1 MYKRQILYGKPVAEN
16 LDFKS
21 KTIFENY
28 TTQNDK
34 SPVLTAITVGE
45 NPASLL
51 YVSVKE
57 KKAKELGVEFNW
69 IKLKEST
76 SESELEDTI
85 SKYSES
91 SQGMIVQLPL
101 PEHLNVEKVIDLI
114 PSEIDVDGLTT
125 FNLGRLYSENLNII
139 PATSLAI
146 LELLSHYEIETE
158 DKNIV
163 IAGRSRLVT
172 SPLSKILSS
181 KKYNGNVSVI
191 HSKTSNPKEFISN
204 ADIFISAVGK
214 SKIFDKSYFNEGSYV
229 IDVGISIV
237 DGKSY
242 GDIDTSDL
250 DNYLIGRAPYPGGIG
265 PVTVSGLYSNLAKL
279 IS

>member
-1 MYKRQILYGKPVAEN
+1 MSQILYGKPVSKY

-57 KKAKELGVEFNW
+57 KKAKELGVEFSW
-69 IKLKEST
+69 IKLKESI
-76 SESELEDTI
+76 SERELEDTI
-85 SKYSES
+85 SNYSES

-101 PEHLNVEKVIDLI
+101 PKHLNVEKVIDLI

>member
-1 MYKRQILYGKPVAEN
+1 MSQILYGKPVAEN

-28 TTQNDK
+28 TTNNDK
-34 SPVLTAITVGE
+34 PPVLTAITVGE

-57 KKAKELGVEFNW
+57 KKAKLLGVDFNW

-76 SESELEDTI
+76 LESELEDTI
-85 SKYSES
+85 SEYSES

-101 PEHLNVEKVIDLI
+101 PKHLNVEKVIDLI

-139 PATSLAI
+139 PATSMAI

-181 KKYNGNVSVI
+181 KKFNGNVSVI
-191 HSKTSNPKEFISN
+191 HSKTSNPKDFVSK

-214 SKIFDKSYFNEGSYV
+214 SKMFDKSYFKEGAYV
-229 IDVGISIV
+229 IDVGISVV

-242 GDIDTSDL
+242 GDIDTADL
-250 DNYLIGRAPYPGGIG
+250 DNYLLGRAPYPGGIG
-265 PVTVSGLYSNLAKL
+265 PITVSALYSNLAQL

>member
-1 MYKRQILYGKPVAEN
+1 MSQILYGKPVAEN

-28 TTQNDK
+28 TTNNDK
-34 SPVLTAITVGE
+34 PPVLTAITVGE

-57 KKAKELGVEFNW
+57 KKAKLLGVDFNW

-76 SESELEDTI
+76 LESELEDTI
-85 SKYSES
+85 SEYSES

-139 PATSLAI
+139 PATSMAI

-181 KKYNGNVSVI
+181 KKFNGNITVI
-191 HSKTSNPKEFISN
+191 HSKTSNPKDFVSK

-214 SKIFDKSYFNEGSYV
+214 SKMFDKSYFKEGSYV
-229 IDVGISIV
+229 IDVGISVV

-242 GDIDTSDL
+242 GDIDTADL
-250 DNYLIGRAPYPGGIG
+250 DNYLLGRAPYPGGIG
-265 PVTVSGLYSNLAKL
+265 PITVSALYSNLAQL

>member
-1 MYKRQILYGKPVAEN
+1 MSQILYGKPVSKN

-21 KTIFENY
+21 KSIFENY
-28 TTQNDK
+28 TTKNDK

-57 KKAKELGVEFNW
+57 KKAKELGVDFSW

-76 SESELEDTI
+76 SERELEDTI
-85 SKYSES
+85 SNYSES

-214 SKIFDKSYFNEGSYV
+214 SKIFDKSYFKEGSYV
-229 IDVGISIV
+229 IDVGISVV

>member
-1 MYKRQILYGKPVAEN
+1 MSQILYGKPVTEN

-28 TTQNDK
+28 TTKNDK
-34 SPVLTAITVGE
+34 PPVLTAITVGE

-57 KKAKELGVEFNW
+57 KKAKELGVDFNW

-85 SKYSES
+85 SNYSES

-101 PEHLNVEKVIDLI
+101 PKHLNVEKVIDLI

-139 PATSLAI
+139 PATSMAI
-146 LELLSHYEIETE
+146 LELLSHYELETE

-181 KKYNGNVSVI
+181 KKFNGNVTVI
-191 HSKTSNPKEFISN
+191 HSKTSNPKDFISK

-214 SKIFDKSYFNEGSYV
+214 SKMFDKSYFKEGSYV
-229 IDVGISIV
+229 IDVGISVV

-242 GDIDTSDL
+242 GDIDTADL
-250 DNYLIGRAPYPGGIG
+250 DNYLLGRAPYPGGIG
-265 PVTVSGLYSNLAKL
+265 PITVSALYSNLAQL

>member
-1 MYKRQILYGKPVAEN
+1 MSQILYGKPVAEN

-28 TTQNDK
+28 TTNNDK
-34 SPVLTAITVGE
+34 PPVLTAITVGE

-57 KKAKELGVEFNW
+57 KKAKLLGVDFNW

-76 SESELEDTI
+76 LESELEDTI
-85 SKYSES
+85 SEYSES

-125 FNLGRLYSENLNII
+125 FNLGRLYSENFNII
-139 PATSLAI
+139 PATSMAI

-181 KKYNGNVSVI
+181 KKFNGNVSVI
-191 HSKTSNPKEFISN
+191 HSKTSNPKDFVSK

-214 SKIFDKSYFNEGSYV
+214 SKMFDKSYFKEGSYV
-229 IDVGISIV
+229 IDVGISVV

-242 GDIDTSDL
+242 GDIDTADL
-250 DNYLIGRAPYPGGIG
+250 DNYLLGRAPYPGGIG
-265 PVTVSGLYSNLAKL
+265 PITVSALYSNLAQL

>member
-1 MYKRQILYGKPVAEN
+1 MSKVLYGKPVADN
-16 LDFKS
+16 LDSKS
-21 KTIFENY
+21 KTVFEEYFNK
-28 TTQNDK
+28 NDK
-34 SPVLTAITVGE
+34 SPVLTAITVGD

-57 KKAKELGVEFNW
+57 KKAEQLGVQFNW
-69 IKLKEST
+69 IKLNETT
-76 SESELEDTI
+76 SENELQDTI
-85 SKYSES
+85 SNHSES
-91 SQGMIVQLPL
+91 SQGMIIQLPL
-101 PEHLNVEKVIDLI
+101 PNHLNIEKVIDLI

-125 FNLGRLYSENLNII
+125 FNLGQLYSENLNII

-146 LELLSHYEIETE
+146 LELLAHYEIETE

-181 KKYNGNVSVI
+181 KKYNGNVTVI
-191 HSKTSNPKEFISN
+191 HSKTSNPKEFISK

-214 SKIFDKSYFNEGSYV
+214 SKIFDKSYFKEGSYV

-242 GDIDTSDL
+242 GDVDTTDL
-250 DNYLIGRAPYPGGIG
+250 DNYLIGRSPYPGGIG
-265 PVTVSGLYSNLAKL
+265 PITVSGLYSNLAKL

>member
-1 MYKRQILYGKPVAEN
+1 MSKILYGKPVAEN

-28 TTQNDK
+28 TTNNDK
-34 SPVLTAITVGE
+34 PPVLTAITVGE

-57 KKAKELGVEFNW
+57 KKAKLLGVDFNW

-76 SESELEDTI
+76 LESELEDTI
-85 SKYSES
+85 SEYSES

-125 FNLGRLYSENLNII
+125 FNLGRLYSEKLNII
-139 PATSLAI
+139 PATSMAI

-181 KKYNGNVSVI
+181 KKFNGNVSVI
-191 HSKTSNPKEFISN
+191 HSKTSNPKDFVSK

-214 SKIFDKSYFNEGSYV
+214 SKMFDKSYFKEGSYV
-229 IDVGISIV
+229 IDVGISVV
-237 DGKSY
+237 DGNSY
-242 GDIDTSDL
+242 GDIDTADL
-250 DNYLIGRAPYPGGIG
+250 DNYLLGRAPYPGGIG
-265 PVTVSGLYSNLAKL
+265 PITVSALYSNLAQL

>member
-1 MYKRQILYGKPVAEN
+1 MSQILYGKPVAEN

-28 TTQNDK
+28 TTNNDK
-34 SPVLTAITVGE
+34 PPVLTAITVGE

-57 KKAKELGVEFNW
+57 KKAKLLGVDFNW

-76 SESELEDTI
+76 LESELEDTI
-85 SKYSES
+85 SEYSES

-139 PATSLAI
+139 PATSMAI

-181 KKYNGNVSVI
+181 KKFNGNVSVI
-191 HSKTSNPKEFISN
+191 HSKTSNPKDFVSK

-214 SKIFDKSYFNEGSYV
+214 SKMFDKSYFKEGSYV
-229 IDVGISIV
+229 IDVGISVV

-242 GDIDTSDL
+242 GDIDTADL
-250 DNYLIGRAPYPGGIG
+250 DNYLLGRAPYPGAIG
-265 PVTVSGLYSNLAKL
+265 PNTVSALYSNLAQL

>member
-1 MYKRQILYGKPVAEN
+1 MSQILYGKPVAEN

-57 KKAKELGVEFNW
+57 KKAKELGVDFNW

-101 PEHLNVEKVIDLI
+101 PKHLNVEKVIDLI

-214 SKIFDKSYFNEGSYV
+214 SKIFDKSYFKEGSYV
-229 IDVGISIV
+229 IDVGISV
-237 DGKSY
+237 VNGKSY

>member
-1 MYKRQILYGKPVAEN
+1 MSQILYGKPVAEN

-28 TTQNDK
+28 TTNNDK
-34 SPVLTAITVGE
+34 PPVLTAITVGE

-57 KKAKELGVEFNW
+57 KKAKLLGVDFNW

-76 SESELEDTI
+76 LEIELEDTI
-85 SKYSES
+85 FKYSEP

-101 PEHLNVEKVIDLI
+101 PKHLNAEKVIDFI

-139 PATSLAI
+139 PATSMAI

-181 KKYNGNVSVI
+181 KKFNGNVSVI
-191 HSKTSNPKEFISN
+191 HSKTSNPKDFVSK

-214 SKIFDKSYFNEGSYV
+214 SKMFDKSYFKEGSYV
-229 IDVGISIV
+229 IDVGISVV

-242 GDIDTSDL
+242 GDIDTADL
-250 DNYLIGRAPYPGGIG
+250 DNYLLGRAPYPGGIG
-265 PVTVSGLYSNLAKL
+265 PITVSALYSNLAQL

>member
-1 MYKRQILYGKPVAEN
+1 MSQILYGKPVAEN

-28 TTQNDK
+28 TTNNDK
-34 SPVLTAITVGE
+34 PPVLTAITVGE

-57 KKAKELGVEFNW
+57 KKANLLGVDFNW

-76 SESELEDTI
+76 LESELEDTI
-85 SKYSES
+85 SEYSES

-139 PATSLAI
+139 PATSMAI

-181 KKYNGNVSVI
+181 KKFNGNVSVI
-191 HSKTSNPKEFISN
+191 HSKTSNPKDFVSK

-214 SKIFDKSYFNEGSYV
+214 SKMFDKSYFKEGSYV
-229 IDVGISIV
+229 IDVGISVV

-242 GDIDTSDL
+242 GDIDISDL
-250 DNYLIGRAPYPGGIG
+250 DNYLSGRAPYPGGVG
-265 PVTVSGLYSNLAKL
+265 PITVSGLYSNLAKL

>member
-1 MYKRQILYGKPVAEN
+1 MSQILYGKPVAEN

-28 TTQNDK
+28 TTNNDK
-34 SPVLTAITVGE
+34 PPVLTAITVGE

-57 KKAKELGVEFNW
+57 KKAKLLGVDFNW

-76 SESELEDTI
+76 LESELEDTI
-85 SKYSES
+85 SEYSES

-139 PATSLAI
+139 PATSMAI

-181 KKYNGNVSVI
+181 KKFNGNVSVI
-191 HSKTSNPKEFISN
+191 HSKTSNPKDFVSK

-214 SKIFDKSYFNEGSYV
+214 SKMFDKSYFKEGSYI
-229 IDVGISIV
+229 IDVGISVV

-242 GDIDTSDL
+242 GDIDTTDL
-250 DNYLIGRAPYPGGIG
+250 DNYLLGRAPYPGGIG
-265 PVTVSGLYSNLAKL
+265 PITVSALYSNLAQL

>member
-1 MYKRQILYGKPVAEN
+1 MSQILYGKPVAEN

-28 TTQNDK
+28 TTNNDK
-34 SPVLTAITVGE
+34 PPVLTAITVGE

-57 KKAKELGVEFNW
+57 KKAKLLGVDFNW

-76 SESELEDTI
+76 LESELEDTI
-85 SKYSES
+85 SEYSES

-125 FNLGRLYSENLNII
+125 FNLGRLYSEKLNII
-139 PATSLAI
+139 PATSMAI

-181 KKYNGNVSVI
+181 KKFNGNVSVI
-191 HSKTSNPKEFISN
+191 HSKTSNPKDFVSK

-214 SKIFDKSYFNEGSYV
+214 SKIFDKSYFKEGSYV
-229 IDVGISIV
+229 IDVGISVV
-237 DGKSY
+237 DGNSY
-242 GDIDTSDL
+242 GDIDTADL
-250 DNYLIGRAPYPGGIG
+250 DNYLLGRAPYPGGIG
-265 PVTVSGLYSNLAKL
+265 PITVSALYSNLAQL

>member
-1 MYKRQILYGKPVAEN
+1 MSQILYGKPVSEN
-16 LDFKS
+16 LDLKS

-28 TTQNDK
+28 TTKNDK

-57 KKAKELGVEFNW
+57 KKAKLLGVDFNW

-76 SESELEDTI
+76 LESELEDTI
-85 SKYSES
+85 SEYSES

-181 KKYNGNVSVI
+181 KKFNGNVSVI
-191 HSKTSNPKEFISN
+191 HSKTSNPKDFVSK

-214 SKIFDKSYFNEGSYV
+214 SKMFDKSYFKEGSYV
-229 IDVGISIV
+229 IDVGISVV

-242 GDIDTSDL
+242 GDIDTADL
-250 DNYLIGRAPYPGGIG
+250 DNYLLGRAPYPGGIG
-265 PVTVSGLYSNLAKL
+265 PITVSALYSNLAQL

>member
-1 MYKRQILYGKPVAEN
+1 MSQILYGKPVAEN

-28 TTQNDK
+28 TTKNDK
-34 SPVLTAITVGE
+34 SPVLTAITIGE

-57 KKAKELGVEFNW
+57 KKAKELGVDFNW

-101 PEHLNVEKVIDLI
+101 PKHLNVEKVIDLI

-214 SKIFDKSYFNEGSYV
+214 SKIFDKSYFKEGSYV
-229 IDVGISIV
+229 IDVGISVV

-242 GDIDTSDL
+242 GDIDTTDL

>member
-1 MYKRQILYGKPVAEN
+1 MSQILYGKPVAEN

-28 TTQNDK
+28 TTNNDK
-34 SPVLTAITVGE
+34 PPVLTAITVGE

-57 KKAKELGVEFNW
+57 KKAKLLGVDFNW

-76 SESELEDTI
+76 LESELEDTI
-85 SKYSES
+85 SEYSES

-139 PATSLAI
+139 PATSMAI
-146 LELLSHYEIETE
+146 LELLSYYEIETE

-181 KKYNGNVSVI
+181 KKFNGNVSVI
-191 HSKTSNPKEFISN
+191 HSKTSNPKDFVSK

-214 SKIFDKSYFNEGSYV
+214 SKMFDKSYFKEGSYV
-229 IDVGISIV
+229 IDVGISVV

-242 GDIDTSDL
+242 GDIDTADL
-250 DNYLIGRAPYPGGIG
+250 DNYLLGRAPYPGGIG
-265 PVTVSGLYSNLAKL
+265 PITVSALYSNLAKL

>member
-1 MYKRQILYGKPVAEN
+1 MSQILYGKPVAEN

-28 TTQNDK
+28 TTNNDK
-34 SPVLTAITVGE
+34 PPVLTAITVGE

-57 KKAKELGVEFNW
+57 KKAKLLGVDFNW

-76 SESELEDTI
+76 LESELEDTI
-85 SKYSES
+85 SEYSES

-125 FNLGRLYSENLNII
+125 FNLGRLYSEKLNII
-139 PATSLAI
+139 PATSMAI

-181 KKYNGNVSVI
+181 KKFNGNVSVI
-191 HSKTSNPKEFISN
+191 HSKTSNPKDFVSK

-214 SKIFDKSYFNEGSYV
+214 SKMFDKSYFKEGSYV
-229 IDVGISIV
+229 IDVGISLV

-242 GDIDTSDL
+242 GDIDTADL
-250 DNYLIGRAPYPGGIG
+250 DNYLLGRAPYPGGIG
-265 PVTVSGLYSNLAKL
+265 PITVSALYSNLAQL

>member
-1 MYKRQILYGKPVAEN
+1 MSQILYGKPVAEN

-181 KKYNGNVSVI
+181 KKYNGNVTVI

>member
-1 MYKRQILYGKPVAEN
+1 MSQILYGKPVAEN

-28 TTQNDK
+28 TTNNDK
-34 SPVLTAITVGE
+34 PPVLTAITVGE

-57 KKAKELGVEFNW
+57 KKAKLLGVDFNW

-76 SESELEDTI
+76 LESELEDTI
-85 SKYSES
+85 SEYSES

-139 PATSLAI
+139 PATSMAI

-181 KKYNGNVSVI
+181 KKFNGNVSVI
-191 HSKTSNPKEFISN
+191 HSKTSNPKDFVSK

-214 SKIFDKSYFNEGSYV
+214 SKMFDKSYFKEGSYV
-229 IDVGISIV
+229 IDVGISVV

-242 GDIDTSDL
+242 GDIDTADL
-250 DNYLIGRAPYPGGIG
+250 DNYLLGRSPYPGGIG
-265 PVTVSGLYSNLAKL
+265 PITVSALYSNLAQL

>member
-1 MYKRQILYGKPVAEN
+1 MSQILYGKPVAEN

-21 KTIFENY
+21 STIFENY
-28 TTQNDK
+28 KNNNDK
-34 SPVLTAITVGE
+34 PPVLTAITVGE

-57 KKAKELGVEFNW
+57 KKAKLLGVDFNW

-76 SESELEDTI
+76 LESELEDTI
-85 SKYSES
+85 SEYSES

-101 PEHLNVEKVIDLI
+101 PEHLSVEKVIDLI

-139 PATSLAI
+139 PATSMAI

-181 KKYNGNVSVI
+181 KKFNGNVSVI
-191 HSKTSNPKEFISN
+191 HSKTSNPKDFVSK

-214 SKIFDKSYFNEGSYV
+214 SKMFDKSYFKEGSYV
-229 IDVGISIV
+229 IDVGISVV

-242 GDIDTSDL
+242 GDIDTADL
-250 DNYLIGRAPYPGGIG
+250 DNYLLGRAPYPGGIG
-265 PVTVSGLYSNLAKL
+265 PITVSALYSNLAQL

>member
-1 MYKRQILYGKPVAEN
+1 MSQILYGKPVSEN

-28 TTQNDK
+28 TTKNDK

-57 KKAKELGVEFNW
+57 KKAKELGVDFNW

-76 SESELEDTI
+76 SERELKDTI
-85 SKYSES
+85 SNYSES

-181 KKYNGNVSVI
+181 KKYNGNVTVI

-204 ADIFISAVGK
+204 ADIFITAVGK
-214 SKIFDKSYFNEGSYV
+214 SKIFDKSYFKEGSYV
-229 IDVGISIV
+229 IDVGISVV

-250 DNYLIGRAPYPGGIG
+250 DNYLIGRAPYPGGVG

>member
-1 MYKRQILYGKPVAEN
+1 MSKILFGKPVAEN
-16 LDFKS
+16 LDLKS
-21 KTIFENY
+21 KTIFEKY
-28 TTQNDK
+28 TTKNDIP
-34 SPVLTAITVGE
+34 PVLTAITVGD

-57 KKAKELGVEFNW
+57 KKAEELGVNFNW
-69 IKLKEST
+69 IKLKENT
-76 SESELEDTI
+76 SEKELQDTI
-85 SKYSES
+85 SDFSES
-91 SQGMIVQLPL
+91 SQGMIIQLPL
-101 PEHLNVEKVIDLI
+101 PKHLNIEKIIDLI

-125 FNLGRLYSENLNII
+125 FSLGKLYSENLNII

-146 LELLSHYEIETE
+146 LELLSHYEIDTE
-158 DKNIV
+158 DRNIV

-191 HSKTSNPKEFISN
+191 HSKTSNPKEFISK

-214 SKIFDKSYFNEGSYV
+214 SKLFDKSYFKEGSYV
-229 IDVGISIV
+229 IDVGISVV

-242 GDIDTSDL
+242 GDVDTADL
-250 DNYLIGRAPYPGGIG
+250 DNYLMGRAPYPGGIG
-265 PVTVSGLYSNLAKL
+265 PITVSGLYSNLARL

>member
-1 MYKRQILYGKPVAEN
+1 MSQILYGKPVAEN

-28 TTQNDK
+28 TTNNDK
-34 SPVLTAITVGE
+34 PPVLTAITVGE

-57 KKAKELGVEFNW
+57 KKAKLLGVDFNW

-76 SESELEDTI
+76 LESELEDTI
-85 SKYSES
+85 SEYSES

-139 PATSLAI
+139 PATSMAI
-146 LELLSHYEIETE
+146 LELMSHYSIETE

-163 IAGRSRLVT
+163 IDGRSRLVT

-181 KKYNGNVSVI
+181 KKFNGNVSVI
-191 HSKTSNPKEFISN
+191 HSKTSNPKDFVSK

-214 SKIFDKSYFNEGSYV
+214 SKMFDKSYFKEGSYV
-229 IDVGISIV
+229 IDVGISVV

-242 GDIDTSDL
+242 GDIDTADL
-250 DNYLIGRAPYPGGIG
+250 DNYLLGRAPYPGGIG
-265 PVTVSGLYSNLAKL
+265 PITVSALYSNLAQL

>member
-1 MYKRQILYGKPVAEN
+1 MSQILYGKPVSEN
-16 LDFKS
+16 LDLKS

-28 TTQNDK
+28 TTKNDK
-34 SPVLTAITVGE
+34 YPVLTAITVGE

-57 KKAKELGVEFNW
+57 KKAKELGVDFSW

-76 SESELEDTI
+76 SEKELEDTI
-85 SKYSES
+85 SNYSES

-214 SKIFDKSYFNEGSYV
+214 SKIFDKSYFKEGSYV
-229 IDVGISIV
+229 IDVGISVV

>member
-1 MYKRQILYGKPVAEN
+1 MSQILYGKPVAEN

-57 KKAKELGVEFNW
+57 KKAKLLGVDFNW

-76 SESELEDTI
+76 LESELEDTI
-85 SKYSES
+85 SEYSES

-114 PSEIDVDGLTT
+114 PSEIDIDGLTT

-139 PATSLAI
+139 PATSMAI

-181 KKYNGNVSVI
+181 KKFNGNVSVI
-191 HSKTSNPKEFISN
+191 HSKTSNPKDFVSK

-214 SKIFDKSYFNEGSYV
+214 SKMFDKSYFKEGSYV
-229 IDVGISIV
+229 IDVGISVV

-242 GDIDTSDL
+242 GDIDTADL
-250 DNYLIGRAPYPGGIG
+250 DNYLLGRAPYPGGIG
-265 PVTVSGLYSNLAKL
+265 PITVSALYSNLAQL

>member
-1 MYKRQILYGKPVAEN
+1 MSQILYGKPVAEN

-57 KKAKELGVEFNW
+57 KKAKLLGVDFNW

-76 SESELEDTI
+76 LESELEDTI
-85 SKYSES
+85 SEYSES

-125 FNLGRLYSENLNII
+125 FNLGRLYSEKLNII
-139 PATSLAI
+139 PATSMAI

-181 KKYNGNVSVI
+181 KKFNGNVSVI
-191 HSKTSNPKEFISN
+191 HSKTSNPKDFVSK

-214 SKIFDKSYFNEGSYV
+214 SKMFDKSYFNEGSYV
-229 IDVGISIV
+229 IDVGISVV

-242 GDIDTSDL
+242 GDIDTADL
-250 DNYLIGRAPYPGGIG
+250 DNYLLGRAPYPGGIG
-265 PVTVSGLYSNLAKL
+265 PITVSALYSNLAQL

>member
-1 MYKRQILYGKPVAEN
+1 MSQILYGKPVAEN

-28 TTQNDK
+28 TTNNDK
-34 SPVLTAITVGE
+34 PPVLTAITVGE

-57 KKAKELGVEFNW
+57 KKAKLLGVDFNW

-76 SESELEDTI
+76 LESELEDTI
-85 SKYSES
+85 SEYSES

-125 FNLGRLYSENLNII
+125 LNLGRLYSENLNII
-139 PATSLAI
+139 PATSMAI

-181 KKYNGNVSVI
+181 KKFNGNVSVI
-191 HSKTSNPKEFISN
+191 HSKTSNPKDFVSK

-214 SKIFDKSYFNEGSYV
+214 SKMFDKSYFKESSYV
-229 IDVGISIV
+229 IDVGISVV

-242 GDIDTSDL
+242 GDIDTADL
-250 DNYLIGRAPYPGGIG
+250 DNYLLGRAPYPGGIG
-265 PVTVSGLYSNLAKL
+265 PITVSALYSNLAQL

>member
-1 MYKRQILYGKPVAEN
+1 MSQILYGKPVSEN
-16 LDFKS
+16 LDLKS

-28 TTQNDK
+28 TTKNDK

-57 KKAKELGVEFNW
+57 KKAKELGVDFNW

-76 SESELEDTI
+76 SERELKDTI
-85 SKYSES
+85 SNYSES

-181 KKYNGNVSVI
+181 KKFNGNVTVI

-214 SKIFDKSYFNEGSYV
+214 SKIFDKSYFKEGSYV
-229 IDVGISIV
+229 IDVGISVV

>member
-1 MYKRQILYGKPVAEN
+1 MSQILYGKPVAEN

-28 TTQNDK
+28 TTNNDK
-34 SPVLTAITVGE
+34 PPVLTAITVGE

-57 KKAKELGVEFNW
+57 KKAKLLGVDFNW

-76 SESELEDTI
+76 LESELEDTI
-85 SKYSES
+85 SEYSES

-139 PATSLAI
+139 PATSMAI

-181 KKYNGNVSVI
+181 KKFNGNVSVI
-191 HSKTSNPKEFISN
+191 HSKTSNPKDFVSM

-214 SKIFDKSYFNEGSYV
+214 SKMFDKSYFKEGSYV
-229 IDVGISIV
+229 IDVGISVV

-242 GDIDTSDL
+242 GDIDTADL
-250 DNYLIGRAPYPGGIG
+250 DNYLLGRAPYPGGIG
-265 PVTVSGLYSNLAKL
+265 PITVSALYSNLAQL

>member
-1 MYKRQILYGKPVAEN
+1 MSQILYGKPVAEN

-28 TTQNDK
+28 TTNNDK
-34 SPVLTAITVGE
+34 PPVLTAITVGE

-57 KKAKELGVEFNW
+57 KIAKLLGVDFNW

-76 SESELEDTI
+76 LESELEDTI
-85 SKYSES
+85 SEYSES

-139 PATSLAI
+139 PATSMAI

-181 KKYNGNVSVI
+181 KKFNGNVSVI
-191 HSKTSNPKEFISN
+191 HSKTSNPKDFVSK

-214 SKIFDKSYFNEGSYV
+214 SKMFDKSYFKEGSYV
-229 IDVGISIV
+229 IDVGISVV

-242 GDIDTSDL
+242 GDIDTADL
-250 DNYLIGRAPYPGGIG
+250 DNYLLGRAPYPGGIG
-265 PVTVSGLYSNLAKL
+265 PITVSALYSNLAQL

>member
-1 MYKRQILYGKPVAEN
+1 MSKVLYGKPVSDN
-16 LDFKS
+16 LDSKS
-21 KTIFENY
+21 KTVFEEYFNK
-28 TTQNDK
+28 NDK
-34 SPVLTAITVGE
+34 SPVLTAITVGD

-57 KKAKELGVEFNW
+57 KKAEQLGVQFNW
-69 IKLKEST
+69 IKLNETT
-76 SESELEDTI
+76 SENELQDTI
-85 SKYSES
+85 SNHSES
-91 SQGMIVQLPL
+91 SQGMIIQLPL
-101 PEHLNVEKVIDLI
+101 PNHLNIEKVIDLI

-125 FNLGRLYSENLNII
+125 FNLGQLYSENLNII

-146 LELLSHYEIETE
+146 LELLAHYEIETE

-181 KKYNGNVSVI
+181 KKYNGNVTVI
-191 HSKTSNPKEFISN
+191 HSKTSNPKEFISK

-214 SKIFDKSYFNEGSYV
+214 SKIFDKSYFKEGSYV

-237 DGKSY
+237 EGKSY
-242 GDIDTSDL
+242 GDVDTTDL
-250 DNYLIGRAPYPGGIG
+250 DNYLIGRSPYPGGIG
-265 PVTVSGLYSNLAKL
+265 PITVSGLYSNLAKL

>member
-1 MYKRQILYGKPVAEN
+1 MSQILYGKPVAEN

-28 TTQNDK
+28 TTNNDK
-34 SPVLTAITVGE
+34 PPVLTAITVGE

-57 KKAKELGVEFNW
+57 KKAKLLGVDFNW

-76 SESELEDTI
+76 LESELEDTI
-85 SKYSES
+85 SEYSES

-139 PATSLAI
+139 PATSMAI

-181 KKYNGNVSVI
+181 KKFNGNVSVI
-191 HSKTSNPKEFISN
+191 HSKTSNPKDFISK

-214 SKIFDKSYFNEGSYV
+214 SKMFDKSYFKEGSYV
-229 IDVGISIV
+229 IDVGISVV

-242 GDIDTSDL
+242 GDIDTADL
-250 DNYLIGRAPYPGGIG
+250 DNYLLGRAPYPNGIG
-265 PVTVSGLYSNLAKL
+265 PITVSALYSNLAQL

>member
-1 MYKRQILYGKPVAEN
+1 MSKILFGKPVAEN
-16 LDFKS
+16 LDLKS
-21 KTIFENY
+21 KTIFEKY
-28 TTQNDK
+28 TTKNDIP
-34 SPVLTAITVGE
+34 PVLTAITVGD

-57 KKAKELGVEFNW
+57 KKAEELGVNFNW
-69 IKLKEST
+69 IKLKENT
-76 SESELEDTI
+76 SEKELQDTI
-85 SKYSES
+85 FDFSES
-91 SQGMIVQLPL
+91 TQGMIIQLPL
-101 PEHLNVEKVIDLI
+101 PKHLNIEKIIDLI

-125 FNLGRLYSENLNII
+125 FSLGKLYSENLNII

-146 LELLSHYEIETE
+146 LELLSHYEIDTE
-158 DKNIV
+158 DRNIV

-191 HSKTSNPKEFISN
+191 HSKTSNPKEFISK

-214 SKIFDKSYFNEGSYV
+214 SKLFDKSYFKEGSYV
-229 IDVGISIV
+229 IDVGISVV

-242 GDIDTSDL
+242 GDVDTADL
-250 DNYLIGRAPYPGGIG
+250 DNYLMGRAPYPGGIG
-265 PVTVSGLYSNLAKL
+265 PITVSGLYSNLARL

>member
-1 MYKRQILYGKPVAEN
+1 MTQILYGKPVAEN

-28 TTQNDK
+28 TTNNDK
-34 SPVLTAITVGE
+34 PPVLTAITVGE

-57 KKAKELGVEFNW
+57 KKAKLLGVDFNW

-76 SESELEDTI
+76 LESELEDTI
-85 SKYSES
+85 SEYSES

-101 PEHLNVEKVIDLI
+101 PEHLNVENVIDLI

-139 PATSLAI
+139 PATSMAI

-181 KKYNGNVSVI
+181 KKFNGNVSVI
-191 HSKTSNPKEFISN
+191 HSKTSNPKDFVSK

-214 SKIFDKSYFNEGSYV
+214 SKMFDKSYFKEGSYV
-229 IDVGISIV
+229 IDVGISVV

-242 GDIDTSDL
+242 GDIDTVDL
-250 DNYLIGRAPYPGGIG
+250 DNYLLGRAPYPGGIG
-265 PVTVSGLYSNLAKL
+265 PITVSALYSNLAQL